1 MSGTGT
7 TPGPRSTPE
16 NRGLDAP
23 TVLSAAVA
31 ALGGDERPGQQ
42 RLTAAVGAAFATGH
56 HLVAE
61 APTGSGKGLAY
72 LVPAVVSGLKVVVST
87 ATLTLQDQL
96 WNKDLPHLREHGG
109 VPFRAALM
117 KGRSQYL
124 CRAKLRVLLG
134 DDPLLD
140 ERPGPTFNRDLE
152 RLEEFVATSVSGD
165 LADVDI
171 ADSARRAASC
181 APRECPGA
189 GKCSDGETCFAEKA
203 QASGPPRPTCWS

>member
-7 TPGPRSTPE
+7 TPQRRSTPK

-23 TVLSAAVA
+23 TVLSAAVT
-31 ALGGDERPGQQ
+31 ALGGDDRPGQH
-42 RLTAAVGAAFATGH
+42 RLPAAGGDAFATGH

-72 LVPAVVSGLKVVVST
+72 LVPAIVSVKKVVVST

-96 WNKDLPHLREHGG
+96 WNKDFPHLREHGG
-109 VPFRAALM
+109 VSFSAALL
-117 KGRSQYL
+117 KGRWQYL
-124 CRAKLRVLLG
+124 GRAKLRGLLG
-134 DDPLLD
+134 DDPLLE

-152 RLEEFVATSVSGD
+152 RLEAFVASSVSGD

-181 APRECPGA
+181 A
-189 GKCSDGETCFAEKA
+189 
-203 QASGPPRPTCWS
+203 